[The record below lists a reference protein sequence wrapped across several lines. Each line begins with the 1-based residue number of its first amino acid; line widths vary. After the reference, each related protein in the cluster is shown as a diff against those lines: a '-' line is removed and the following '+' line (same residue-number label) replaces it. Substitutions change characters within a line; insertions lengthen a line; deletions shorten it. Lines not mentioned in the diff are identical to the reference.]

1 VDISK
6 ELNISNQK
14 LELVLEKHPYFQL
27 GLIAKSK
34 RLRKENHIDSL
45 KTIRKCAISFPDRS
59 LLHRYLHENDESINE
74 KAKSEEEISSA
85 HPAEESTIL
94 TNESPIDTHPTQDQ
108 APEVVILDSKDEDE
122 KHSEIKEHKK
132 SEEEEALNKEYLIEA
147 VNQSIQLEA
156 QHYNIND
163 LPIQAESNSD
173 DSENKGI
180 LSFTEW
186 IEGEKRSSTLTS
198 KNELIDKFIQE
209 NPQISRLSEQ
219 TFYSPIEKGKES
231 ISEETILYTETLA
244 SIFAQ
249 QGNKSKAIKAYRY
262 LMLKNPQKS
271 VYFADLIKKLEE

>member
-1 VDISK
+1 MDISK

-59 LLHRYLHENDESINE
+59 LLHRYLHENDESLNE
-74 KAKSEEEISSA
+74 KTKSEEEMYA
-85 HPAEESTIL
+85 ALPAEESTIL
-94 TNESPIDTHPTQDQ
+94 TNEAPIETHPAQDQ
-108 APEVVILDSKDEDE
+108 ATELAILDSKDEDE

-132 SEEEEALNKEYLIEA
+132 SEEEALNKEYLIEA

-156 QHYNIND
+156 QQYNIND

-186 IEGEKRSSTLTS
+186 IEGKKRSSSLTN